1 MIIGA
6 MDLSDRHS
14 LGTSANVPQQAKNRA
29 YIMDAHFTSYN
40 KCSMPCVGKRQLPQG
55 GTSLPSRYIVLMAQV
70 RGAHTQHTCIE
81 R

>member
-29 YIMDAHFTSYN
+29 YIIEERAYSFNTQRLKYCGGS
-40 KCSMPCVGKRQLPQG
+40 RQAVTNWL
-55 GTSLPSRYIVLMAQV
+55 LR
-70 RGAHTQHTCIE
+70 
-81 R
+81 